1 MRILIT
7 GGTGLIGR
15 HLIPRLLELRHSV
28 VVVTR
33 HPQKARD
40 RLDSRV
46 EIWNGLDG
54 QQSLDGID
62 ATINL
67 AGEPIADKRWT
78 EQQKQRLCTSRWDI
92 TRRLVE
98 LFAASQTPPSVLISG
113 SATGYYGDT
122 GEVVVTEEEPPHNEF
137 THKLCARWEQIACEA
152 QSERTRVCLLRTG
165 VVLAPKGG
173 ILAKMTPVFR
183 LGLGGPI
190 GNGRQYLAWIHI
202 DDMVNAILWLL
213 DNDLR
218 GPFNMVSPY
227 PVRNEQFS
235 HALGRTL
242 HRPAILRAPA
252 SAVRLLMGES
262 SVLVLGGQRALPKR
276 LEAAGFGFRWYD
288 LEEALEDVLSQR
300 RVS

>member
-1 MRILIT
+1 MKILVT
-7 GGTGLIGR
+7 GGTGLIGG
-15 HLIPRLLELRHSV
+15 HLVPRLQELGHQV
-28 VVVTR
+28 TVLTR
-33 HPQKARD
+33 HRDTAREKLND
-40 RLDSRV
+40 RVTLWDTL
-46 EIWNGLDG
+46 EDKQNLDG
-54 QQSLDGID
+54 FD
-62 ATINL
+62 AVINL

-78 EQQKQRLCTSRWDI
+78 TEQKDRLCQSRWRI
-92 TRRLVE
+92 TQKLAD
-98 LFAASQTPPSVLISG
+98 LINASETPPSVLISG
-113 SATGYYGDT
+113 SATGYYGDL

-152 QSERTRVCLLRTG
+152 QSDKTRVCLLRTG

-173 ILAKMTPVFR
+173 ILGKMVPPFR

-227 PVRNEQFS
+227 PVRNEQFA
-235 HALGRTL
+235 HALGHAL
-242 HRPAILRAPA
+242 QRPAIHRVPA
-252 SAVRLLMGES
+252 TVIRLLMGES

-276 LEAAGFGFRWYD
+276 LEAAGFPFRWYD
-288 LEEALEDVLSQR
+288 LEEALADVVR
-300 RVS
+300 

>member
-1 MRILIT
+1 MKILVT
-7 GGTGLIGR
+7 GGTGLIGG
-15 HLIPRLLELRHSV
+15 HLVPRLQELGHQV
-28 VVVTR
+28 TVLTR
-33 HPQKARD
+33 HRDTAREKLND
-40 RLDSRV
+40 RVTLWDTL
-46 EIWNGLDG
+46 EDKQNLDG
-54 QQSLDGID
+54 FD
-62 ATINL
+62 AVINL

-78 EQQKQRLCTSRWDI
+78 TEQKDRLCQSRWRI
-92 TRRLVE
+92 TQKLAD
-98 LFAASQTPPSVLISG
+98 LINASESPPSVLISG
-113 SATGYYGDT
+113 SATGYYGDL

-152 QSERTRVCLLRTG
+152 QSDKTRVCLLRTG

-173 ILAKMTPVFR
+173 ILGKMVPPFR

-227 PVRNEQFS
+227 PVRNEQFA
-235 HALGRTL
+235 HALGHAL
-242 HRPAILRAPA
+242 QRPAILRVPA
-252 SAVRLLMGES
+252 TVMRLLMGES

-276 LEAAGFGFRWYD
+276 LEAAGFPFRW
-288 LEEALEDVLSQR
+288 
-300 RVS
+300 

>member
-1 MRILIT
+1 MNVLLT

-15 HLIPRLLELRHSV
+15 HLIPRLLELGHR
-28 VVVTR
+28 VTVSTR
-33 HPQKARD
+33 SPEKAKN

-46 EIWNGLDG
+46 NLWRAFEHQVNLNGF
-54 QQSLDGID
+54 D
-62 ATINL
+62 AVINL

-78 EQQKQRLCTSRWDI
+78 AEQKQRLCHSRWDI
-92 TRRLVE
+92 TQKLVT
-98 LFAASQTPPSVLISG
+98 LINASDAPPAVLISG
-113 SATGYYGDT
+113 SAAGYYGDL

-152 QSERTRVCLLRTG
+152 QSDRTRVCLLRTG
-165 VVLAPKGG
+165 VVLAPRGG
-173 ILAKMTPVFR
+173 ILAKMAPAFK

-190 GNGRQYLAWIHI
+190 GSGRQYLAWIHI
-202 DDMVNAILWLL
+202 DDMVNGILWLL

-227 PVRNEQFS
+227 PVRNEQFA
-235 HALGRTL
+235 HALGHAL
-242 HRPAILRAPA
+242 NRPAIFRVPA
-252 SAVRLLMGES
+252 AAIRLLMGES

-288 LEEALEDVLSQR
+288 LEEALADVLR
-300 RVS
+300 

>member
-1 MRILIT
+1 MKILVT
-7 GGTGLIGR
+7 GGTGLIGG
-15 HLIPRLLELRHSV
+15 HLVPRLQELDHQV
-28 VVVTR
+28 TVLTR
-33 HPQKARD
+33 HRDTAREKLND
-40 RLDSRV
+40 RVTLWDTL
-46 EIWNGLDG
+46 EDKQNLDG
-54 QQSLDGID
+54 FD
-62 ATINL
+62 AVINL

-78 EQQKQRLCTSRWDI
+78 TEQKDRLCQSRWRI
-92 TRRLVE
+92 TQKLAD
-98 LFAASQTPPSVLISG
+98 LINASETPPSVLISG
-113 SATGYYGDT
+113 SATGYYGDL

-152 QSERTRVCLLRTG
+152 QSDKTRVCLLRTG

-173 ILAKMTPVFR
+173 ILGKMVPPFR

-227 PVRNEQFS
+227 PVRNEQFA
-235 HALGRTL
+235 HALGHAL
-242 HRPAILRAPA
+242 QRPAILRVPA
-252 SAVRLLMGES
+252 TVIRLLMGES

-276 LEAAGFGFRWYD
+276 LEAAGFPFRWYD
-288 LEEALEDVLSQR
+288 LEEALSDVVR
-300 RVS
+300 

>member
-1 MRILIT
+1 MKILVT
-7 GGTGLIGR
+7 GGTGLIGG
-15 HLIPRLLELRHSV
+15 HLVPRLQELGHQVTVLTRRPDDARKKLNDRVILWNTLEDKHNL
-28 VVVTR
+28 
-33 HPQKARD
+33 
-40 RLDSRV
+40 
-46 EIWNGLDG
+46 N
-54 QQSLDGID
+54 GID
-62 ATINL
+62 AVINL

-78 EQQKQRLCTSRWDI
+78 TEQKDRLCQSRWRI
-92 TRRLVE
+92 TQKLAD
-98 LFAASQTPPSVLISG
+98 LINASETPPSVLMSG
-113 SATGYYGDT
+113 SATGYYGDL

-152 QSERTRVCLLRTG
+152 QSDKTRVCLLRTG

-173 ILAKMTPVFR
+173 ILAKMIPPFR

-227 PVRNEQFS
+227 PVRNEQFA
-235 HALGRTL
+235 HALGHAL
-242 HRPAILRAPA
+242 QRPAILRVPA
-252 SAVRLLMGES
+252 TVIRLLMGES

-276 LEAAGFGFRWYD
+276 LEAAGFPFRWYD
-288 LEEALEDVLSQR
+288 LEEALADVIR
-300 RVS
+300 

>member
-1 MRILIT
+1 MKILVT
-7 GGTGLIGR
+7 GGTGLIGG
-15 HLIPRLLELRHSV
+15 HLVPRLQELGHQVTVLTRRPDDARKKLNDRVILWNTLEDKH
-28 VVVTR
+28 
-33 HPQKARD
+33 
-40 RLDSRV
+40 
-46 EIWNGLDG
+46 N
-54 QQSLDGID
+54 LDGIN
-62 ATINL
+62 AVINL

-78 EQQKQRLCTSRWDI
+78 TEQKDRLCQSRWRI
-92 TRRLVE
+92 TQKLAD
-98 LFAASQTPPSVLISG
+98 LINASETPPSVLISG
-113 SATGYYGDT
+113 SATGYYGDL

-152 QSERTRVCLLRTG
+152 QSDKTRVCLLRTG

-173 ILAKMTPVFR
+173 ILAKMIPPFR

-227 PVRNEQFS
+227 PVRNEQFA
-235 HALGRTL
+235 HALGHAL
-242 HRPAILRAPA
+242 QRPAILRVPA
-252 SAVRLLMGES
+252 TVIRLLMGES

-276 LEAAGFGFRWYD
+276 LEAAGFPFRWYD
-288 LEEALEDVLSQR
+288 LEEALADVIR
-300 RVS
+300 

>member
-1 MRILIT
+1 MKILVT
-7 GGTGLIGR
+7 GGTGLIGG
-15 HLIPRLLELRHSV
+15 HLVPRLQELGHQVTVLTRRRDTAREKLNDRVTLWDTLEDK
-28 VVVTR
+28 
-33 HPQKARD
+33 Q
-40 RLDSRV
+40 
-46 EIWNGLDG
+46 NLDG
-54 QQSLDGID
+54 FD
-62 ATINL
+62 AVINL

-78 EQQKQRLCTSRWDI
+78 TEQKDRLCQSRWRI
-92 TRRLVE
+92 TQKLAD
-98 LFAASQTPPSVLISG
+98 LINASETPPSVLISG
-113 SATGYYGDT
+113 SATGYYGDL

-152 QSERTRVCLLRTG
+152 QSDKTRVCLLRTG

-173 ILAKMTPVFR
+173 ILGKMVPPFR

-227 PVRNEQFS
+227 PVRNEQFA
-235 HALGRTL
+235 HALGHAL
-242 HRPAILRAPA
+242 QRPAILRVPA
-252 SAVRLLMGES
+252 TVIRLLMGES

-276 LEAAGFGFRWYD
+276 LEAAGFPFRWYD
-288 LEEALEDVLSQR
+288 LEEALADVVR
-300 RVS
+300 